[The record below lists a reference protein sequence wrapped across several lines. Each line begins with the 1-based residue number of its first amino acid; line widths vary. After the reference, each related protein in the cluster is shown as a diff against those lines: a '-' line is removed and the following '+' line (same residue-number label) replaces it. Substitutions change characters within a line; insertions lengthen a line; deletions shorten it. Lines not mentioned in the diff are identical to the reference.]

1 MIKKYILAIVA
12 IALAVWIGFFY
23 GKKAA
28 IAPEAPTN
36 GVVVNVVR

>member
-12 IALAVWIGFFY
+12 IALAIWIGFFI

-28 IAPEAPTN
+28 VAPEAPIN
-36 GVVVNVVR
+36 NSVGVAR